1 MSYHNQGGSSST
13 GSSSTGSSST
23 SGSPTSTSTRK
34 RFSPTRSTK
43 SGEYSTQHPSQAQRE
58 NYSPLESLIQSALT
72 RAGNF
77 SPARIDGQVMNMMLE
92 LANRVIEDVRR
103 HPYAKDDID
112 YYTHQSETRPIPD
125 MIMIDGLTA
134 HYMIQQASEKAPLF
148 LQIYQSNLSDIL
160 YQRLYGNIPLIQ
172 AITDRSSGTQAP

>member
-1 MSYHNQGGSSST
+1 MARTTKKRYSPT
-13 GSSSTGSSST
+13 GS
-23 SGSPTSTSTRK
+23 
-34 RFSPTRSTK
+34 TK
-43 SGEYSTQHPSQAQRE
+43 PGEYSAQHPSQAQRE
-58 NYSPLESLIQSALT
+58 SYSPLESLIHSALA

-77 SPARIDGQVMNMMLE
+77 SPARVDGTIMNMMIE

-134 HYMIQQASEKAPLF
+134 HYMLQQASEKAPLF
-148 LQIYQSNLSDIL
+148 LQIYQANLSDIL

-172 AITDRSSGTQAP
+172 AITDRSSGTQV